1 MEFPITEKFRMFETY
16 LNLNDVDSIK
26 NVNIEKDDIEYLDR
40 IAKDAINDFTR
51 LGYDKIEERYL
62 DILNID
68 TFHFHT
74 WLEIDGYASQIEFN
88 IGKVYSNFS
97 LIKFDEK
104 LWFDGQSE
112 EDKALWK
119 TFRSFDTRPEI
130 GDGKMAVF
138 SIQEGVS
145 PPNEPA
151 IYYIDRASCW
161 KTSLTF
167 VQYYE
172 AVLDMMGIADWQLLF
187 TDVSL
192 KDPMISYKYDGLKK
206 SLEALAKAFPDKD
219 YGKYFELLEARWV

>member
-1 MEFPITEKFRMFETY
+1 MEFPITEKFRKFQS
-16 LNLNDVDSIK
+16 DVEGNANFIK
-26 NVNIEKDDIEYLDR
+26 AVNIEKDDADYLNR
-40 IAKDAINDFTR
+40 IAQDAIDDFAR
-51 LGYDKIEERYL
+51 LGYEKIEERYL

-68 TFHFHT
+68 TFHFHR
-74 WLEIDGYASQIEFN
+74 WLEIDGYTSHIEFN
-88 IGKVYSNFS
+88 IEKVYSNLS
-97 LIKFDEK
+97 LIDYDEK

-161 KTSLTF
+161 KTNLTF

-192 KDPMISYKYDGLKK
+192 KDPMISYKYNGLKK

-219 YGKYFELLEARWV
+219 YSKYFELLEARWV

>member
-1 MEFPITEKFRMFETY
+1 MEFPITKKYEAFENSLPEQSFNDAKLKTKFHYYEEIIAFRIRELQNMGYTDVNNTYIDIININKIHFHSWLEVDDYTNQVEFNLEKVY
-16 LNLNDVDSIK
+16 LNLTLIDYDS
-26 NVNIEKDDIEYLDR
+26 
-40 IAKDAINDFTR
+40 
-51 LGYDKIEERYL
+51 
-62 DILNID
+62 
-68 TFHFHT
+68 
-74 WLEIDGYASQIEFN
+74 
-88 IGKVYSNFS
+88 
-97 LIKFDEK
+97 K
-104 LWFDGQSE
+104 LSFKGQSPQE
-112 EDKALWK
+112 IALWK

-161 KTSLTF
+161 KTNLTF

-192 KDPMISYKYDGLKK
+192 KDPMVSYKYDGLKE

-219 YGKYFELLEARWV
+219 YSRYFELLEARWV